1 MEEVG
6 LFMEAFL
13 IWEVDLVI
21 FLARVI
27 SGANLNF
34 SNGVGRALSFSLL
47 TFCTA
52 DPFLTKLYNQGIL
65 VN

>member
-52 DPFLTKLYNQGIL
+52 DPFPYEVVQSGHLS
-65 VN
+65 